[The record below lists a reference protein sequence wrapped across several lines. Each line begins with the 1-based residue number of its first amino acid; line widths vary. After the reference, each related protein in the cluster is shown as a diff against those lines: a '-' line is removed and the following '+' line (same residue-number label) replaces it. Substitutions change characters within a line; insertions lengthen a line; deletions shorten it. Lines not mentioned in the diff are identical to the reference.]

1 MIRKLIYFRS
11 MEEVENFVRITS
23 SHKDI
28 SVDVKMGKYVV
39 DGKSYLGVLALGI
52 CKDLILEINHDDG
65 TILKDLHGFMIKNF

>member
-52 CKDLILEINHDDG
+52 CKDLILEINHDHG

>member
-28 SVDVKMGKYVV
+28 SVDIKMGKYVV

>member
-28 SVDVKMGKYVV
+28 SVDVKMGKYIV